1 MKLVRYFTQGLLV
14 LVPISITIIIL
25 IKIYSVINSLFVRFN
40 LPADNFLSVSIV
52 VIIVIASIVLIG
64 AFASSFIF
72 QGIFSFFEKVLENT
86 PGIKHVYSP
95 VKDFMQAFVGN
106 KKRFN
111 KPVLVLTNPAAG
123 IEEIGFITDE
133 DLSEFKI
140 KNKVAVYMPH
150 SYAFSGKLL
159 IVPKE
164 NIKVLDAKSGD
175 TMKYIVTGGV
185 ADVNE
190 E

>member
-1 MKLVRYFTQGLLV
+1 MKLFRYFTQGLLV
-14 LVPISITIIIL
+14 LVPIGITIIIL
-25 IKIYSVINSLFVRFN
+25 LKIYSFISSLLHKLD
-40 LPADNFLSVSIV
+40 LPADNV
-52 VIIVIASIVLIG
+52 VVVAITTISVIAAIILIG
-64 AFASSFIF
+64 LFASSIIF
-72 QGIFSFFEKVLENT
+72 QYIFSFFEKVLENT

-106 KKRFN
+106 KKKFN

-140 KNKVAVYMPH
+140 KDKVAVYMPH

-164 NIKVLDAKSGD
+164 NIKPLDAKSGD